1 MMSDTTSGEMERSGY
16 WIERA
21 EYDLET
27 ARAMLQTGRYLYVGF
42 MCQQTVEKALKAVI
56 AKGGVFPPK
65 IHDLVRLAELANL
78 SNILSDDQNHLL
90 DELYPLSIEARYP
103 SYKEMLART
112 LNRHT
117 CAEYIIKTE
126 AMLQWI
132 KEKL

>member
-1 MMSDTTSGEMERSGY
+1 MTDAMSGGTDRSGY

-27 ARAMLQTGRYLYVGF
+27 AKAMQQTGRYLYVGF
-42 MCQQTVEKALKAVI
+42 MCQLTVEKALKAVI
-56 AKGGVFPPK
+56 AKSGVFPPK
-65 IHDLVRLAELANL
+65 IHDLVHLAELGNL
-78 SNILSDDQNHLL
+78 SEILDDDQNHLL

-103 SYKEMLART
+103 SHKEMLARM
-112 LNRHT
+112 LNEHI
-117 CAEYIIKTE
+117 CAEYVTKTE

>member
-1 MMSDTTSGEMERSGY
+1 MSGTPDETERSGY

-27 ARAMLQTGRYLYVGF
+27 AKAMLQTGRYLYVGF
-42 MCQQTVEKALKAVI
+42 MCQQTVEKAFKGVI
-56 AKGGVFPPK
+56 AKGGTFPPK
-65 IHDLVRLAELANL
+65 THSLARLAELAYLDNML
-78 SNILSDDQNHLL
+78 SGEQNNLL

-103 SYKEMLART
+103 SHKEMLSRT
-112 LNRHT
+112 LNKQT
-117 CAEYIIKTE
+117 CAEYIRKTE

>member
-1 MMSDTTSGEMERSGY
+1 MSDTMSGETDRSGY

-27 ARAMLQTGRYLYVGF
+27 AKAMQQTGRYLYVGF
-42 MCQQTVEKALKAVI
+42 MCQQTVEKAFKAVI
-56 AKGGVFPPK
+56 AKRGAFPPK
-65 IHDLVRLAELANL
+65 IHDLVRLAELGHL
-78 SNILSDDQNHLL
+78 SDILSDEQNNLL

-103 SYKEMLART
+103 SHKEMLAQT
-112 LNRHT
+112 LNAQT
-117 CAEYIIKTE
+117 CAEYITQTE